1 MLEST
6 PVELAVTAYLLRA
19 YGFRNNVVYELLSD
33 NSFDVSIYDPAIG
46 STGGTGDK
54 NLNKQLFIP
63 KARDRKGGSRGAP
76 AWLPVGERL
85 GDWLSQQ
92 IGFADED
99 AMENYTVFQVGG
111 LNFSPAAT
119 MGGMVKGVAQRNLT
133 KAHWNWTGSNAAT
146 AVSGDTGSTTVHEMI
161 DAINEIRNSGSF
173 NLGSLVGATSA
184 PPATPPAPPA
194 PPMPAIPAAPAA
206 PPAPTAAPVAPAV
219 PATPV
224 APPVP
229 TISSTMRSPEGTTPG
244 DSWLRPVA
252 VSQLPDPRKAT
263 RTLNT
268 GSWKARHDNNG
279 ADLFTNAGVTSTQK
293 FYPAVGPVYIS
304 MTSKY
309 LGLDVGPNSDLT
321 IREYTSPS
329 ANDDDSY
336 FQQAI
341 RSPNYTMVIG
351 LEVGK
356 QPCYYL
362 IDENGAATMPLSL
375 VGFKGKEKLQV
386 TTTLEVEWSDPN
398 TPTGPA
404 TSIPTRVRFSVS
416 KPGSKGGAGSK
427 IDFEITQKT
436 PGASNY
442 SFQANT
448 NNPLFA
454 TTTTEL
460 FRAIDS
466 NHTPITS
473 GDKDV
478 IATVRESIL
487 FAATT
492 EPLLMDEYDSGVSTM
507 APSDMNPLIARGTL
521 ADILARQG
529 TASQDTGLLIYGIA
543 ESGLAGPGSFNVNP
557 QNGALK
563 YETVTDAQVLGQS
576 LVMPNRVGI
585 HTTVDQYIGSTDEYD
600 FLAREE
606 LDWETSTNVEVVY
619 DKNDPTLSKNILSM
633 QLLFQDADDTI
644 TEYSGITPDQP
655 DAPRM
660 QRIYIPGDV
669 PSRLTPIGIPLGSEL
684 QKIEGFP
691 RSASVLQRM
700 RLTFIDTTGTTQTRE
715 FPDSSNRVV
724 LQHDSMVGGQNVL
737 GKAVA
742 QELNGAS
749 GYIVVQVRPDRFQSA
764 DEFIA
769 VKSEERQMTR
779 TSNLNQTLPAG
790 SIPGVRQVIWRDGGS
805 INILVPDPEDE
816 SKMILL
822 NMVLE
827 ENLE

>member
-1 MLEST
+1 MASMLEST

-33 NSFDVSIYDPAIG
+33 NSFDVGIYDPAIG

-76 AWLPVGERL
+76 AWLPAGERL

-92 IGFADED
+92 IGFTDE
-99 AMENYTVFQVGG
+99 AVMEDYTVFQVGG

-119 MGGMVKGVAQRNLT
+119 MGGMVSGVAQRNLT

-146 AVSGDTGSTTVHEMI
+146 AVNGDTGSTTVHEMV
-161 DAINEIRNSGSF
+161 DAINQIRNTGSF
-173 NLGSLVGATSA
+173 NLGSLVGA
-184 PPATPPAPPA
+184 PPAA
-194 PPMPAIPAAPAA
+194 PAAPAA
-206 PPAPTAAPVAPAV
+206 PPAPAAPAV
-219 PATPV
+219 PAPPMPAAPAAPAKPV
-224 APPVP
+224 APPAP
-229 TISSTMRSPEGTTPG
+229 TIPSTMRSPEGTTPG

-252 VSQLPDPRKAT
+252 VGQLPDPRKAT

-268 GSWKARHDNNG
+268 GSWRARHDNNG
-279 ADLFTNAGVTSTQK
+279 ADLFTNTGATSTQK

-329 ANDDDSY
+329 ASDDNSY
-336 FQQAI
+336 FHQEI
-341 RSPNYTMVIG
+341 PSPNYTMVIG

-362 IDENGAATMPLSL
+362 IDETGAATMPLSL
-375 VGFKGKEKLQV
+375 VGFKDKDKVQV
-386 TTTLEVEWSDPN
+386 TTTLEVEWSDP
-398 TPTGPA
+398 TTATGPA
-404 TSIPTRVRFSVS
+404 TSIPNRVRFSVS

-427 IDFEITQKT
+427 IDFEIGQTT
-436 PGASNY
+436 PGTSNY
-442 SFQANT
+442 SFQTNT

-460 FRAIDS
+460 FNAINAS
-466 NHTPITS
+466 HTPILN
-473 GDKDV
+473 GDESD
-478 IATVRESIL
+478 IASNRESVL
-487 FAATT
+487 FSTIT
-492 EPLLMDEYDSGVSTM
+492 EPTLMDEYDNNISTM
-507 APSDMNPLIARGTL
+507 APSDMNPLIARGDL

-529 TASQDTGLLIYGIA
+529 TATQDTGLLIYGIA

-557 QNGALK
+557 TNGAIR
-563 YETVTDAQVLGQS
+563 YETVGTAQVLGQS

-606 LDWETSTNVEVVY
+606 LDWETSNNVQVVY
-619 DKNDPTLSKNILSM
+619 DKKDPILSKNILSM
-633 QLLFQDADDTI
+633 QLIFQDADDTI

-684 QKIEGFP
+684 QKIEGYP
-691 RSASVLQRM
+691 GASAVLQRI
-700 RLTFIDTTGTTQTRE
+700 RLTFVDTTGTTQTRE
-715 FPDSSNRVV
+715 FPDSSNRVT
-724 LQHDSMVGGQNVL
+724 LQYDSMVGGQNVM

-749 GYIVVQVRPDRFQSA
+749 GYIVVQLRPDIFQSA
-764 DEFIA
+764 EEFIQ
-769 VKSEERQMTR
+769 VKSAERQMTR
-779 TSNLNQTLPAG
+779 TSNLNQTLPTG

>member
-33 NSFDVSIYDPAIG
+33 NSFDVGIYEPAIG

-92 IGFADED
+92 IGFADE
-99 AMENYTVFQVGG
+99 AVMEDYTVFQVGG

-119 MGGMVKGVAQRNLT
+119 MGGMVSGVAQRNLT

-146 AVSGDTGSTTVHEMI
+146 AVNGDTGSTAVHEMV
-161 DAINEIRNSGSF
+161 DAINEIRNTGSF
-173 NLGSLVGATSA
+173 NLGSLVGAA
-184 PPATPPAPPA
+184 PAPS
-194 PPMPAIPAAPAA
+194 APAA
-206 PPAPTAAPVAPAV
+206 PPAPAV
-219 PATPV
+219 PAAPAPPMPTMPAAPAAPAKPV
-224 APPVP
+224 APPAP
-229 TISSTMRSPEGTTPG
+229 TIPSTMRSPEGTTPG

-268 GSWKARHDNNG
+268 GSWRARQDNNG

-329 ANDDDSY
+329 ASDDNSY
-336 FQQAI
+336 FHQVI
-341 RSPNYTMVIG
+341 PSPNYTMVIG

-362 IDENGAATMPLSL
+362 IDETGAATMPLSL

-386 TTTLEVEWSDPN
+386 TTTLEVEWSDP
-398 TPTGPA
+398 TTATGPA

-416 KPGSKGGAGSK
+416 KPGSKGGTASK
-427 IDFEITQKT
+427 IDFEIGQTN
-436 PGASNY
+436 PGLPNY
-442 SFQANT
+442 SFQTNT

-460 FRAIDS
+460 FNAINAS
-466 NHTPITS
+466 HTPILN
-473 GDKDV
+473 GDESD
-478 IATVRESIL
+478 IASNRESVL
-487 FAATT
+487 HLATMEKT
-492 EPLLMDEYDSGVSTM
+492 LMDEYDNNISTM

-529 TASQDTGLLIYGIA
+529 TATQDTGLLIYGIA

-557 QNGALK
+557 TNGAFR
-563 YETVTDAQVLGQS
+563 YETVETAQVLGQS

-619 DKNDPTLSKNILSM
+619 DKNDPKLSKNILSM

-684 QKIEGFP
+684 QKIEGYP
-691 RSASVLQRM
+691 RASAVLQRM
-700 RLTFIDTTGTTQTRE
+700 RLTFVDTTGTTQTRE
-715 FPDSSNRVV
+715 FPDSSNRVA
-724 LQHDSMVGGQNVL
+724 LQYDSMVGGQNVM

-749 GYIVVQVRPDRFQSA
+749 GYIVVQLRPDIFQSA
-764 DEFIA
+764 EEFIQ
-769 VKSEERQMTR
+769 VKSAERQMTR
-779 TSNLNQTLPAG
+779 TSNLNQTLPTG